1 MAEPSPKNATPS
13 TFRPY
18 VAPGVI
24 MPEFTTRAVALGAI
38 LGVIFGAVSVYLAL
52 KAGLTVS
59 ASIPVAVLSVS
70 IFKWLGKSTILE
82 NNMVQTVGSA
92 GESIAA
98 GVAFTLPAL
107 IFLGF
112 QLDYWNVFLLALA
125 GGLLGALFVVP
136 LRPPLVVKE
145 HGNLLFPEG
154 KACADVLISGEEKGI
169 QAGKVFIGAG
179 LGLVYKFLM
188 GETGGLSFWKAQ
200 PEWHPRWYP
209 GSTLAG
215 EITPEYLGVGYIIGP
230 KVAGTMFAGGVIS
243 WLVLIPIIKFFGA
256 HIPEAIYPGT
266 VPISQMS
273 PLDVWRAYIRYIG
286 AGAVTMAGLITL
298 GRTLPTIVGSFRA
311 AFKQLAQSRRGAVVS
326 AERTERDLPL
336 SAVLIGTGIMIV
348 MVWALLAFH
357 INPGAHGNVVSSIL
371 IVIFGFFFATVSARI
386 VGLIG
391 SSSNPVSGMTI
402 ATLMFT
408 CLIFVVVGWTGNVYS
423 SIALSIGGVICIAA
437 ACAGATVQSLKTGY
451 LVGGTPSRQEIGFLV
466 GVLTSVLVVGVTL
479 KLLNKSATHVNP
491 MTIANVTVTP
501 DMKPQGQINY
511 QGREFQVLSVI
522 GSRTVPDGRYYYDP
536 QNRQIDYQ
544 EVEGIGSL
552 DYPAPQA
559 TLMSVV
565 INGILNRRLPW
576 SLVLFGA
583 FIVVTLELCGVRSL
597 AFAVGSYLPIST
609 TAPIFTGGLVK
620 WLVQRVTKTTEEESE
635 TGAGALFSSGL
646 IAGGALGGLALAVVV
661 GLKKAEAVAVGPR
674 WFPAFA
680 NSDLAALLIFVGLA
694 TLLFFMAKSKKP
706 ATKEKQS

>member
-1 MAEPSPKNATPS
+1 MPDEAPKKTEESA
-13 TFRPY
+13 FRPY
-18 VAPGVI
+18 VSADVVT
-24 MPEFTTRAVALGAI
+24 PEFTSRAVALGAV

-112 QLDYWNVFLLALA
+112 HLDYWNIFLLAGA
-125 GGLLGALFVVP
+125 GGLLGVLFVVP
-136 LRPPLVVKE
+136 LRPPLVVRE
-145 HGNLLFPEG
+145 HGKLLFPEG
-154 KACADVLISGEEKGI
+154 KACADVLISGEERGI
-169 QAGKVFIGAG
+169 QAGKVFAGAG
-179 LGLVYKFLM
+179 LGLLYKFLM

-200 PEWHPRWYP
+200 PEYHPRWYP

-230 KVAGTMFAGGVIS
+230 RVAGTMFAGGVIS
-243 WLVLIPIIKFFGA
+243 WLVLIPVIKFFGA

-298 GRTLPTIVGSFRA
+298 VRTLPTIVHSFRA
-311 AFKQLAQSRRGAVVS
+311 AFKELTQSRAAGLVS
-326 AERTERDLPL
+326 KERTARDLPL
-336 SAVLIGTGIMIV
+336 STTLIGSGA
-348 MVWALLAFH
+348 MVILIWALLAFH
-357 INPGAHGNVVSSIL
+357 VNPGASGNFVSSIL
-371 IVIFGFFFATVSARI
+371 IVIFGFFFSTVSARI

-391 SSSNPVSGMTI
+391 SSSNPISGMTI
-402 ATLMFT
+402 ATLMGT
-408 CLIFVVVGWTGNVYS
+408 CLLFVAVGWTGNVYS
-423 SIALSIGGVICIAA
+423 SIALSVGAVIAIAA

-451 LVGGTPSRQEIGFLV
+451 LVGGTPSRQEIGFV
-466 GVLTSVLVVGVTL
+466 IGVLTSVLVVGVTL
-479 KLLNKSATHVNP
+479 KLLNQSATRVNA
-491 MTIANVTVTP
+491 MTLSNVEITQAV
-501 DMKPQGQINY
+501 KPQGTIIY
-511 QGREFQVLSVI
+511 QGKQYEVLSVL
-522 GSRTVPDGRYYYDP
+522 GSRTIPDGRYYYDP
-536 QNRQIDYQ
+536 QDRQIDFQ
-544 EVEGIGSL
+544 EIQGIGSL

-565 INGILNRRLPW
+565 INGILNQRLPW
-576 SLVLFGA
+576 ALVLFGA

-609 TAPIFTGGLVK
+609 TAPIFTGGFIK
-620 WLVQRVTKTTEEESE
+620 WLVQRVTRTTEEESE
-635 TGAGALFSSGL
+635 TGSGALFSSGL
-646 IAGGALGGLALAVVV
+646 IAGGALGGLALAIVV
-661 GLKKAEAVAVGPR
+661 GLKKAEAFAVGPR
-674 WFPAFA
+674 WFPSFA
-680 NSDLAALLIFVGLA
+680 KSDLA
-694 TLLFFMAKSKKP
+694 TLLFFMAKSKK
-706 ATKEKQS
+706 KNNGEK